1 MNKKI
6 SLPVCKV
13 CGQIQA
19 YRIYEVNDNIAIATN
34 RGEHVELLMLLNEF
48 SVQFYYDDIIK
59 MYNSLTK
66 SLIMNGYDKV
76 TRYVAVTYYTL
87 TQLKQPSYPRDYCK
101 FTGAQW
107 KYVARLNKRIMK
119 HFGKLGIL
127 THKDLDEFYIK
138 GELTREEKE
147 NLIPILKDWEEK
159 ETLTRGLLSAVF
171 YENSSMTQNEACKL
185 FGVSKPRLKRYLKKV
200 R

>member
-6 SLPVCKV
+6 SLPVCKI

-19 YRIYEVNDNIAIATN
+19 YRIYEVNDDTYPETK
-34 RGEHVELLMLLNEF
+34 RGEHIELQLLLNEF
-48 SVQFYYDDIIK
+48 SIQVFYDEIIK
-59 MYNSLTK
+59 MYNSLSK

-87 TQLKQPSYPRDYCK
+87 QQLKQPSYPRDYCK

-107 KYVARLNKRIMK
+107 KYVCRLKRRIMK
-119 HFGKLGIL
+119 HFGRLGIL
-127 THKDLDEFYIK
+127 TYQDLDEFYIK
-138 GELTREEKE
+138 GELTEEEKE
-147 NLIPILKDWEEK
+147 NLIPILKEWGER

-171 YENSSMTQNEACKL
+171 YDNSSMTQNEACKL
-185 FGVSKPRLKRYLKKV
+185 FGVSLPRLKRYLKKV